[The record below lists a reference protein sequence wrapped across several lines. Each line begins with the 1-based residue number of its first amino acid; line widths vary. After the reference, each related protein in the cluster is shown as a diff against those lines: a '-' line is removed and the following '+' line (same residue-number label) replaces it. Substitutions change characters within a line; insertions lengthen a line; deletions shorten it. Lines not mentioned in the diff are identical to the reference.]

1 MTYEELVAL
10 VQKNAKLAG
19 NSGISGHIAIQV
31 NVEGEAEGAFYLEFS
46 NGKITVMPYEYYD
59 RDLVI
64 FCHYGEV
71 VEMARGLLDP
81 IYAYESGRIWV
92 EGNVSRLPVLAEF
105 IRKGRAQYEAK
116 QKKAKKGSTNKK

>member
-10 VQKNAKLAG
+10 VRKNAGLAG

-64 FCHYGEV
+64 FCHYEEV
-71 VEMARGLLDP
+71 VEMARGKLDP

-92 EGNVSRLPVLAEF
+92 EGNVSRLPVLSEF
-105 IRKGRAQYEAK
+105 IRRGLSQYEAK
-116 QKKAKKGSTNKK
+116 QKKAKKGSTKES